1 MTARSLI
8 EIGMQ
13 KSHWLLSVFWKG
25 QEAFFNNLPGE
36 SWRLQVDPERKTS
49 FNQVNLYL
57 AECFKV
63 VHE

>member
-1 MTARSLI
+1 
-8 EIGMQ
+8 MQ

-57 AECFKV
+57 AECFEV